1 VPHLVALPF
10 ELVAKHN
17 NNKAKDKLN
26 QMAHLNVRTTTMKKM
41 TTKMKKQPMKK
52 QTHHVVCTF

>member
-10 ELVAKHN
+10 ELVAKHKN
-17 NNKAKDKLN
+17 DKAKDKLN
-26 QMAHLNVRTTTMKKM
+26 QMAHLNVRTTTMKK
-41 TTKMKKQPMKK
+41 QPMRK

>member
-10 ELVAKHN
+10 ELVAKHK

-26 QMAHLNVRTTTMKKM
+26 QMTHLNVSTTTMKKM
-41 TTKMKKQPMKK
+41 TTKMKKQPMRK